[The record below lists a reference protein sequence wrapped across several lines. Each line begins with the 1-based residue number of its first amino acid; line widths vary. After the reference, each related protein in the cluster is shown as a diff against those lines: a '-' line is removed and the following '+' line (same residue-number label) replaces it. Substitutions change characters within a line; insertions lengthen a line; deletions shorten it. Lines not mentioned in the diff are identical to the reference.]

1 MAQNKVPSKRET
13 FSSNFG
19 ALMTMIGVAV
29 GLGNVWRFPY
39 MVGKFG
45 GAAFVLFYLVA
56 VFIIGIPA
64 LMAEWTLGRH
74 TRKGPLGAFEKG
86 RFPAGKYVG
95 MFLFFI
101 VLCAAGYYSNAIGW
115 VGYYGISQVLNALG
129 IKMNPAVILP
139 PDRGFNATSL
149 LLQLFMTGIVI
160 FASAIVL
167 TKGLKKGIEKVSKFI
182 MPTLFAILII
192 LIIRALTLPGA
203 AEGVR
208 WYMGGFRFK
217 DLSGSVMAAALGQ
230 AIFSLSLGGT
240 FMVVYGSYL
249 DKSTSIPKNAIF
261 TGIGDLLAG
270 LLAGFAI
277 FPAVFAFGLE
287 PDSGPGLVFF
297 TLPKIFSMMSA
308 GWLFGLLF
316 FLGLFGVAY
325 LSDVAAFEVLVA
337 GLTDNTRI
345 GRTHAVWLICGIVY
359 LLAIPPMI
367 NFKIFVPWDLIF
379 GSGMQT
385 LGATLAVITTVWCLK
400 RSEALKEIADGSQ
413 KSLPLFLYWWMRI
426 VIPCAVLFVGIN
438 WLFESV
444 FHG

>member
-1 MAQNKVPSKRET
+1 MAQDKVPSKRET

-86 RFPAGKYVG
+86 GFPAGKYVG

-129 IKMNPAVILP
+129 VEMNPAVILP

-249 DKSTSIPKNAIF
+249 DK
-261 TGIGDLLAG
+261 
-270 LLAGFAI
+270 
-277 FPAVFAFGLE
+277 
-287 PDSGPGLVFF
+287 
-297 TLPKIFSMMSA
+297 
-308 GWLFGLLF
+308 
-316 FLGLFGVAY
+316 
-325 LSDVAAFEVLVA
+325 
-337 GLTDNTRI
+337 
-345 GRTHAVWLICGIVY
+345 
-359 LLAIPPMI
+359 
-367 NFKIFVPWDLIF
+367 
-379 GSGMQT
+379 
-385 LGATLAVITTVWCLK
+385 AT
-400 RSEALKEIADGSQ
+400 
-413 KSLPLFLYWWMRI
+413 
-426 VIPCAVLFVGIN
+426 
-438 WLFESV
+438 
-444 FHG
+444 